1 MCARQFGFPA
11 NHYLVFVIFG
21 VVMFSSIFMTALLPK
36 SINRQKIEKEKKKQ
50 EEEEEKEDEVEDEKE
65 EEKNKVE
72 EIKEMEV
79 KM

>member
-1 MCARQFGFPA
+1 M
-11 NHYLVFVIFG
+11 FVIFG
-21 VVMFSSIFMTALLPK
+21 VVMFSSICMTALLPK